1 MVNQQGDSWCRR
13 CGTRLARAPQ
23 VESVHPAPPAAG
35 YSLVPEYGL
44 PQQAQQSYAHGGG
57 VWRDDKMLVMHK
69 TARLPE
75 YCIKCGA
82 PLDRPMLP
90 RTLRWQHPALALL
103 LLAGLPGL
111 ILYFI
116 IALIVRKTARVD
128 IGICEEH
135 AGKRRTAILVSWL
148 IFLLSLAFIALA
160 IVQESGGSAL
170 FGVLLFL
177 MSLIYAIGWAKLV
190 RVKKIDEHYVC
201 LKGIDETFLSMF
213 PILPRR

>member
-1 MVNQQGDSWCRR
+1 MVHQQGDSWCRR
-13 CGTRLARAPQ
+13 CGTRLPEVPQ
-23 VESVHPAPPAAG
+23 IEHVQSAPPAAG

-44 PQQAQQSYAHGGG
+44 PQQGQPYAQGEG
-57 VWRDDKMLVMHK
+57 VWREDKMLVMQR

-148 IFLLSLAFIALA
+148 IFLLSLAFFALA

-170 FGVLLFL
+170 FGVLLLL

-213 PILPRR
+213 PPLPRR